1 MSSPVVWRYVRKDLH
16 FSRAFIIGTLAIA
29 VVALPLTALGPV
41 GMYAA
46 MILMI
51 CAGAAPATFI
61 CMYLIVAER
70 KERANL
76 FSLSLPISPTQV
88 ALAKIGAAAAAYLL
102 PWALLAV
109 GAVALFSV
117 AHVQF
122 GLLPFGTMFWL
133 FMLDEFFL
141 MLAVTVSSGSEGLTT
156 GTIVFCNVSIS
167 FYIFIFL
174 HAPSIAR
181 DVGGAVAVWN
191 RFVVEV
197 IAAEF
202 GIAVL
207 LVLLMLWNLSRK
219 KDFV

>member
-1 MSSPVVWRYVRKDLH
+1 MSSPVWRYLLKDLH
-16 FSRAFIIGTLAIA
+16 FSRAFIIGTVLIA
-29 VVALPLTALGPV
+29 LVALPLTALGPV
-41 GMYAA
+41 GMYSA

-76 FSLSLPISPTQV
+76 FSLSLPISATQV
-88 ALAKIGAAAAAYLL
+88 ALAKIGAAAVAYLL
-102 PWALLAV
+102 PWTLLAA
-109 GAVALFSV
+109 GAAALFSV
-117 AHVQF
+117 VHVQL

-141 MLAVTVSSGSEGLTT
+141 MLAVTISSRSEGLTT
-156 GTIVFCNVSIS
+156 ATIVFCNVAIS
-167 FYIFIFL
+167 FYIFVFL
-174 HAPSIAR
+174 HVPSIAR
-181 DVGGAVAVWN
+181 DYGGAVAVWN
-191 RFVVEV
+191 RFVFGV
-197 IAAEF
+197 IAAEL

-207 LVLLMLWNLSRK
+207 LVLLTLWTLSRK